1 MRNEVGWIELVRIQR
16 AIKGDS
22 KLRLFTVVLSL
33 DQFCLDLWVYGSSA
47 MAKLKLAP
55 VKLRQAA
62 LCVPI
67 KKQWMHSYGLGGLEV
82 RAINHLLFG
91 FTLLFGLFA
100 F

>member
-1 MRNEVGWIELVRIQR
+1 M
-16 AIKGDS
+16 AMP
-22 KLRLFTVVLSL
+22 KLT
-33 DQFCLDLWVYGSSA
+33 
-47 MAKLKLAP
+47 P
-55 VKLRQAA
+55 VKLRQVA

>member
-22 KLRLFTVVLSL
+22 KLRLFTVVLIL
-33 DQFCLDLWVYGSSA
+33 DQFCSVYGSSA
-47 MAKLKLAP
+47 MAMLKLTH
-55 VKLRQAA
+55 VKLRQVA